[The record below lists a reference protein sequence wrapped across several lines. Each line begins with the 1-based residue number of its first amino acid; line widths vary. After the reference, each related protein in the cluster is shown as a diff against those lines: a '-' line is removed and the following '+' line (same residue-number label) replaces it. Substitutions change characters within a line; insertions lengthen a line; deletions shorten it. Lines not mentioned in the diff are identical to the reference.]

1 MNLFLDN
8 RSGDPIYAQ
17 IYEQIRAQIISGAL
31 PKDTLLPSMRN
42 LAKDLRISVITT
54 KRAYE
59 ELEKEGYIHTVPG
72 KGCFVAEIRTDLVKE
87 ESFLKIEKKMDE
99 IISDASKAGISREEL
114 MEMWNVMWEE
124 KQ

>member
-8 RSGDPIYAQ
+8 RSEDPIYAQ
-17 IYEQIRAQIISGAL
+17 ICNQIRAQILRGAL
-31 PKDTLLPSMRN
+31 TPGTLLPSMRS

-72 KGCFVAEIRTDLVKE
+72 KGCYVAEVHAEFFKE
-87 ESFLKIEKKMDE
+87 ESRRRIERCMDE
-99 IISDASKAGISREEL
+99 MIDVASNAGISREEIN
-114 MEMWNVMWEE
+114 EMWNLMWEE
-124 KQ
+124 KR

>member
-17 IYEQIRAQIISGAL
+17 IYEQIRTQIISGAL

-99 IISDASKAGISREEL
+99 IISDARKAGISREEL

>member
-17 IYEQIRAQIISGAL
+17 IYEQVRTQIISGAL

>member
-8 RSGDPIYAQ
+8 RSEDPIYAQ
-17 IYEQIRAQIISGAL
+17 ICNQIRAQILRGAL
-31 PKDTLLPSMRN
+31 TPGTLLPSMRS

-72 KGCFVAEIRTDLVKE
+72 KGCFVAEIPTDLLKE
-87 ESFLKIEKKMDE
+87 ENRRRIEHCMDE
-99 IISDASKAGISREEL
+99 IIDVASNAGISREEIN
-114 MEMWNVMWEE
+114 EMWNLMWEE
-124 KQ
+124 NR